1 MRHSSEV
8 MALKQEIERYTAADI
23 QVLEG
28 LEAVRR
34 RPGMYIGST
43 DQRGL
48 HHLIYEIVDNSVD
61 EAMAGY
67 CDQVLVTIH
76 KDGSVTSS
84 DNGRGIPVEKHPT
97 TGVSALETVMT
108 ILHAGAKFG
117 GTGYKVSGGLHG
129 VGASVVNAL
138 STQLRAEVRR
148 GGNLY
153 EQEYRKGLRVGAV
166 KKVGVAEGTGTRI
179 TFLPD
184 PEIFTEVDYDFDT
197 LADHFRETAYLNK
210 GLEIRL
216 VDERRSGPDNEL
228 TFFFE
233 GGIASFVRHMNRN
246 RGAVTS
252 LPIYIHKMA
261 NGSSIEIAMQ
271 YNNGFSETTLSF
283 ANCINTADGGT
294 HVSGFRAGLTRGLND
309 YARKGNLLKGDQ
321 GNLSGEDVREGLTAV
336 ISVKLTDP
344 QFEGQTKGKLGNAE
358 MKSLVESAMSEGLG
372 KYLEE
377 HPQDAKRMVEKCLTA
392 ARAREAARKAREL
405 VLRKGAFDGG
415 SLPGKLADC
424 SERDPSRSEVYIVE
438 GESAGGSAKMG
449 RDRRFQAILPLK
461 GKILN
466 VEKARPDKML
476 AHDEIRAL
484 ITALGTG
491 IKETFDSSKLRYHR
505 VIIMTDADV
514 DGSHI
519 RTLLLTFFFRNM
531 PELITGGYLYIAQPP
546 LYRVSKGKKAEW
558 KFSDGEKDEWYARRA
573 YGGIKVTSQDGEK
586 SFSGTQIARLIEPLK
601 RFGGAWRDV
610 GLPDEVAP
618 GLMEGLMRNGA
629 SGEGE
634 EAPEEDEMAGLIK
647 QFEARGFEV
656 KVPSNGH
663 VPQRIEVFWDKET
676 GTSIPLQ
683 IVDAPP
689 MHACREIYPS
699 VKDIVTYGNF
709 RVTKKD
715 KDLNEEVSWSG
726 LAGMIE
732 RLSDTRGIAI
742 QRYKGLG
749 EMNPDQ
755 LWESTMNPETR
766 TILQVAVENAQDA
779 DSIFNTLMGDEVPPR
794 KRFIQNHAK
803 NVRNLDI

>member
-1 MRHSSEV
+1 
-8 MALKQEIERYTAADI
+8 MALKQETERYTAADI

-67 CDQVLVTIH
+67 CDQVVVTLH
-76 KDGSVTSS
+76 KDGSISSS
-84 DNGRGIPVEKHPT
+84 DNGRGIPVGRHPT

-138 STQLRAEVRR
+138 STHLKAQVRR
-148 GGNLY
+148 DGFLH
-153 EQEYRKGLRVGAV
+153 EQEYRKGLREGPIR
-166 KKVGVAEGTGTRI
+166 KVQPAEGTGTKI
-179 TFLPD
+179 IFKPD
-184 PEIFTEVDYDFDT
+184 PEIFTELDYDFDT

-210 GLEIRL
+210 GLEIKL
-216 VDERRSGPDNEL
+216 IDERRPIEDSEL

-233 GGIASFVRHMNRN
+233 GGISSFVRHMNRN
-246 RGAVTS
+246 RGAVTV
-252 LPIYIHKMA
+252 LPIYIQKFA
-261 NGSSIEIAMQ
+261 DGSSIEIAMQ
-271 YNNGFSETTLSF
+271 YNNGFSENTLSF
-283 ANCINTADGGT
+283 ANCIHTVDGGT
-294 HVSGFRAGLTRGLND
+294 HISGFRAGLTRGLND
-309 YARKGNLLKGDQ
+309 YARKGNLFKNDQ
-321 GNLSGEDVREGLTAV
+321 GNLSGDDVREGLTAV
-336 ISVKLTDP
+336 VSVKLTDP

-358 MKSLVESAMSEGLG
+358 MKSLVESAMSDGLG

-377 HPQDAKRMVEKCLTA
+377 NPQDARRIIEKCLTA

-449 RDRRFQAILPLK
+449 RDRQFQAILPLK

-476 AHDEIRAL
+476 AHEEIRAL

-491 IKETFDSSKLRYHR
+491 IKETFDASKLRYHR

-558 KFSDGEKDEWYARRA
+558 KFSDNEKDDWYARRA
-573 YGGIKVTSQDGEK
+573 YGGIKVSSLDGDK
-586 SFSGTQIARLIEPLK
+586 TFTGVQIARIIDPLK
-601 RFGGAWRDV
+601 RFASAWRDV

-618 GLMEGLMRNGA
+618 GLMEGLAANGA
-629 SGEGE
+629 STPGD
-634 EAPEEDEMAGLIK
+634 PEDDHDDLTGLVQ
-647 QFEARGFEV
+647 QFESRGFEV

-663 VPQRIEVFWDKET
+663 VAQRIEVFWDDEN

-689 MHACREIYPS
+689 MHACREFYPA
-699 VKDIVTYGNF
+699 VKDVVTHGNF
-709 RVTKKD
+709 RITKKD
-715 KDLNEEVSWSG
+715 KDLNEEVSWSA
-726 LAGMIE
+726 LASMIE
-732 RLSDTRGIAI
+732 RHSDTRGIAI

-766 TILQVAVENAQDA
+766 TILQVAIENSQDA

-803 NVRNLDI
+803 SVRNLDI

>member
-1 MRHSSEV
+1 
-8 MALKQEIERYTAADI
+8 MALKQEAEQYTAADI

-67 CDQVLVTIH
+67 CDQVLVTIR
-76 KDGSVTSS
+76 KDGSITSS

-97 TGVSALETVMT
+97 TGLSALETVMT

-117 GTGYKVSGGLHG
+117 GGGYKVSGGLHG

-138 STQLRAEVRR
+138 STHLRAEVRR
-148 GGNLY
+148 NGYLY
-153 EQEYRKGLRVGAV
+153 AQEFRKGLSLGPL
-166 KKVGVAEGTGTRI
+166 KKVEPADGTGTKI
-179 TFLPD
+179 TFQPD
-184 PEIFTEVDYDFDT
+184 PEVFTELDYDFDT
-197 LADHFRETAYLNK
+197 LTDHFRETAYLNK
-210 GLEIRL
+210 GLEIRF
-216 VDERRSGPDNEL
+216 VDERRAGPDSQM

-233 GGIASFVRHMNRN
+233 GGISSFVRHMNRN
-246 RGAVTS
+246 RGSVTA
-252 LPIYIHKMA
+252 LPIYIQKMA
-261 NGSSIEIAMQ
+261 GGSSIEIAMQ

-309 YARKGNLLKGDQ
+309 YARKGKMLKDDQ
-321 GNLSGEDVREGLTAV
+321 TNLSGEDVREGLTAV

-344 QFEGQTKGKLGNAE
+344 QFEGQTKGKLGNAD

-377 HPQDAKRMVEKCLTA
+377 HPQDARRIVEKCMTA
-392 ARAREAARKAREL
+392 ARAREAARKAREM

-449 RDRRFQAILPLK
+449 RDRKFQAILPLK

-476 AHDEIRAL
+476 AHEEIRAL

-491 IKETFDSSKLRYHR
+491 IKETFDCSKLRYHR

-546 LYRVSKGKKAEW
+546 LFRVSKGKQAEW
-558 KFSDGEKDEWYARRA
+558 KFSDGEKDAWYARRV
-573 YGGIKVTSQDGEK
+573 YGGIQVTSSDGERT
-586 SFSGTQIARLIEPLK
+586 FSSTEIARLIEPLK

-618 GLMEGLMRNGA
+618 GLMEGLIRNG
-629 SGEGE
+629 STEEGAE
-634 EAPEEDEMAGLIK
+634 EDVEEDELGGLVK
-647 QFEARGFEV
+647 QFEARGFDV
-656 KVPSNGH
+656 NVPSNGH
-663 VPQRIEVFWDKET
+663 AAQKIEVSWGGDNSAT
-676 GTSIPLQ
+676 IPLQ

-689 MHACREIYPS
+689 MHACKEIYPS
-699 VKDIVTYGNF
+699 VKDVVTHSSF

-726 LAGMIE
+726 LAAIID
-732 RLSDTRGIAI
+732 RHSDTRGISI

-766 TILQVAVENAQDA
+766 TILQVAVDNEMEA
-779 DSIFNTLMGDEVPPR
+779 DNIFSTLMGDEVPPR

>member
-1 MRHSSEV
+1 
-8 MALKQEIERYTAADI
+8 
-23 QVLEG
+23 
-28 LEAVRR
+28 
-34 RPGMYIGST
+34 
-43 DQRGL
+43 
-48 HHLIYEIVDNSVD
+48 
-61 EAMAGY
+61 
-67 CDQVLVTIH
+67 
-76 KDGSVTSS
+76 
-84 DNGRGIPVEKHPT
+84 
-97 TGVSALETVMT
+97 MT
-108 ILHAGAKFG
+108 ILHAGGKFG
-117 GTGYKVSGGLHG
+117 GGGYKVSGGLHG

-138 STQLRAEVRR
+138 SIHLKAQVRR
-148 GGNLY
+148 DGFLY
-153 EQEYRKGLRVGAV
+153 EQEYRKGLREGPIR
-166 KKVGVAEGTGTRI
+166 KVEPAEGTGTRI
-179 TFLPD
+179 TFKPD
-184 PEIFTEVDYDFDT
+184 PEIFTELDYDFDT

-210 GLEIRL
+210 GLEIKL
-216 VDERRSGPDNEL
+216 IDERRPIEDGEL

-233 GGIASFVRHMNRN
+233 GGISSFVRHMNRN
-246 RGAVTS
+246 RGAVTA
-252 LPIYIHKMA
+252 LPIYIQKFA
-261 NGSSIEIAMQ
+261 DGSSIEIAMQ
-271 YNNGFSETTLSF
+271 YNNGFSENTLSF
-283 ANCINTADGGT
+283 ANCIHTVDGGT
-294 HVSGFRAGLTRGLND
+294 HISGFRAGLTRGLND
-309 YARKGNLLKGDQ
+309 YARKGNLFKNDQ

-336 ISVKLTDP
+336 VSVKLTDP

-377 HPQDAKRMVEKCLTA
+377 NPQDARRIIEKCLTA

-424 SERDPSRSEVYIVE
+424 AERDPSRSEVYIVE

-449 RDRRFQAILPLK
+449 RDRQFQAILPLK

-476 AHDEIRAL
+476 AHEEIRAL

-491 IKETFDSSKLRYHR
+491 IKETFDASKLRYHR

-558 KFSDGEKDEWYARRA
+558 KFSDNEKDDWFARKA
-573 YGGIKVTSQDGEK
+573 YGGIKVSSLDGDK
-586 SFSGTQIARLIEPLK
+586 TFTGVQIARLIDPLK
-601 RFGGAWRDV
+601 RFAGAWRDV

-618 GLMEGLMRNGA
+618 GLMEGLITNGA
-629 SGEGE
+629 SAIE
-634 EAPEEDEMAGLIK
+634 ESEEEHDELTGLVQ
-647 QFEARGFEV
+647 QFESRGFEV

-663 VPQRIEVFWDKET
+663 VAQRIEVFWDDEN

-683 IVDAPP
+683 IADAPP
-689 MHACREIYPS
+689 MHTCKEMYPA
-699 VKDIVTYGNF
+699 VKDVVTHGSF
-709 RVTKKD
+709 RITKKD
-715 KDLNEEVSWSG
+715 KNLDEEVSWSA
-726 LAGMIE
+726 LASMIE
-732 RLSDTRGIAI
+732 RHSDTRGIAI

-755 LWESTMNPETR
+755 LWESTMNPESR
-766 TILQVAVENAQDA
+766 TILQVAIDNSQDA

>member
-1 MRHSSEV
+1 
-8 MALKQEIERYTAADI
+8 MALKQETERYTAADI

-67 CDQVLVTIH
+67 CDQVVVTIH
-76 KDGSVTSS
+76 KDGTVTSS
-84 DNGRGIPVEKHPT
+84 DNGRGIPVGKHPT

-108 ILHAGAKFG
+108 ILHAGGKFG
-117 GTGYKVSGGLHG
+117 GGGYKVSGGLHG

-138 STQLRAEVRR
+138 STHLKAQVRR
-148 GGNLY
+148 DGYLH
-153 EQEYRKGLRVGAV
+153 EQEYRKGLREGPIR
-166 KKVGVAEGTGTRI
+166 KVEPAEGTGTRI
-179 TFLPD
+179 TFKPD
-184 PEIFTEVDYDFDT
+184 PEIFTELDYDFDT

-210 GLEIRL
+210 GLEIKF
-216 VDERRSGPDNEL
+216 VDERRPIEDSEL

-233 GGIASFVRHMNRN
+233 GGISSFVRHMNRN
-246 RGAVTS
+246 RGAVTA
-252 LPIYIHKMA
+252 LPISIQKLA
-261 NGSSIEIAMQ
+261 DGSSIEIAMQ
-271 YNNGFSETTLSF
+271 YNNGFSENTLSF
-283 ANCINTADGGT
+283 ANCIHTVDGGT
-294 HVSGFRAGLTRGLND
+294 HISGFRAGLTRGLND
-309 YARKGNLLKGDQ
+309 YARKGNLFKNDQ

-336 ISVKLTDP
+336 VSVKLTDP

-377 HPQDAKRMVEKCLTA
+377 NPQDARRIIEKCLTA

-424 SERDPSRSEVYIVE
+424 AERDPSRSEVYIVE

-449 RDRRFQAILPLK
+449 RDRQFQAILPLK

-476 AHDEIRAL
+476 AHEEIRAL

-491 IKETFDSSKLRYHR
+491 IKETFDASKLRYHR

-558 KFSDGEKDEWYARRA
+558 KFSDNEKDDWFARKA
-573 YGGIKVTSQDGEK
+573 YGGIKVASLDGDK
-586 SFSGTQIARLIEPLK
+586 TFTGIQIAHLIDPLK
-601 RFGGAWRDV
+601 RFASAWRDV

-618 GLMEGLMRNGA
+618 GLMEGLITNGA
-629 SGEGE
+629 SAIE
-634 EAPEEDEMAGLIK
+634 ESDEEHDELTGLVQ
-647 QFEARGFEV
+647 QFESRGFEV

-663 VPQRIEVFWDKET
+663 VAQRIEVFWDDEN

-683 IVDAPP
+683 IADAPP
-689 MHACREIYPS
+689 MHTCKEMYPA
-699 VKDIVTYGNF
+699 VKDVVTHGSF

-715 KDLNEEVSWSG
+715 KDLNEEVSWSA
-726 LAGMIE
+726 LASMIE
-732 RLSDTRGIAI
+732 RHSDTRGIAI

-755 LWESTMNPETR
+755 LWESTMNPESR
-766 TILQVAVENAQDA
+766 TILQVAIENAQDA

-803 NVRNLDI
+803 SVRNLDI

>member
-1 MRHSSEV
+1 
-8 MALKQEIERYTAADI
+8 MALKQETERYTAADI

-67 CDQVLVTIH
+67 CDQVVVTIH
-76 KDGSVTSS
+76 KDGTVTSS
-84 DNGRGIPVEKHPT
+84 DNGRGIPVGKHPT

-108 ILHAGAKFG
+108 ILHAGGKFG
-117 GTGYKVSGGLHG
+117 GGGYKVSGGLHG

-138 STQLRAEVRR
+138 STHLKAQVRR
-148 GGNLY
+148 DGYLH
-153 EQEYRKGLRVGAV
+153 EQEYRKGLREGPIR
-166 KKVGVAEGTGTRI
+166 KVEPAEGTGTRI
-179 TFLPD
+179 TFKPD
-184 PEIFTEVDYDFDT
+184 PEIFTELDYDFDT

-210 GLEIRL
+210 GLEIKF
-216 VDERRSGPDNEL
+216 VDERRPIEDSEL

-233 GGIASFVRHMNRN
+233 GGISSFVRHMNRN
-246 RGAVTS
+246 RGAVTA
-252 LPIYIHKMA
+252 LPISIQKLA
-261 NGSSIEIAMQ
+261 DGSSIEIAMQ
-271 YNNGFSETTLSF
+271 YNNGFSENTLSF
-283 ANCINTADGGT
+283 ANCIHTVDGGT
-294 HVSGFRAGLTRGLND
+294 HISGFRAGLTRGLND
-309 YARKGNLLKGDQ
+309 YARKGNLFKNDQ

-336 ISVKLTDP
+336 VSVKLTDP

-377 HPQDAKRMVEKCLTA
+377 NPQDARRIIEKCLTA

-424 SERDPSRSEVYIVE
+424 AERDPSRSEVYIVE

-449 RDRRFQAILPLK
+449 RDRQFQAILPLK

-476 AHDEIRAL
+476 AHEEIRAL

-491 IKETFDSSKLRYHR
+491 IKETFDASKLRYHR

-558 KFSDGEKDEWYARRA
+558 KFSDNEKDDWFARKA
-573 YGGIKVTSQDGEK
+573 YGGIKVASLDGDK
-586 SFSGTQIARLIEPLK
+586 TFTGVQIARLIDPLK
-601 RFGGAWRDV
+601 RFASAWRDV

-618 GLMEGLMRNGA
+618 GLMEGLITNGA
-629 SGEGE
+629 SAIE
-634 EAPEEDEMAGLIK
+634 ESDEEHDELTGLVQ
-647 QFEARGFEV
+647 QFESRGFEV

-663 VPQRIEVFWDKET
+663 VAQRIEVFWDDEN

-683 IVDAPP
+683 IADAPP
-689 MHACREIYPS
+689 MHTCKEMYPA
-699 VKDIVTYGNF
+699 VKDVVTHGSF

-715 KDLNEEVSWSG
+715 KDLNEEVSWSA
-726 LAGMIE
+726 LASMIE
-732 RLSDTRGIAI
+732 RHSDTRGIAI

-755 LWESTMNPETR
+755 LWESTMNPESR
-766 TILQVAVENAQDA
+766 TILQVAIENAQDA

-803 NVRNLDI
+803 SVRNLDI

>member
-1 MRHSSEV
+1 
-8 MALKQEIERYTAADI
+8 MALKQETERYTAADI

-67 CDQVLVTIH
+67 CDQVVVTIH
-76 KDGSVTSS
+76 KDGTVTSS
-84 DNGRGIPVEKHPT
+84 DNGRGIPVGKHPT

-108 ILHAGAKFG
+108 ILHAGGKFG
-117 GTGYKVSGGLHG
+117 GGGYKVSGGLHG

-138 STQLRAEVRR
+138 STHLKAQVRR
-148 GGNLY
+148 DGYLH
-153 EQEYRKGLRVGAV
+153 EQEYRKGLRDGPIR
-166 KKVGVAEGTGTRI
+166 KVEPAEGTGTRI
-179 TFLPD
+179 TFKPD
-184 PEIFTEVDYDFDT
+184 PEIFTELDYDFDT

-210 GLEIRL
+210 GLEIKF
-216 VDERRSGPDNEL
+216 VDERRPIEDSEL

-233 GGIASFVRHMNRN
+233 GGISSFVRHMNRN
-246 RGAVTS
+246 RGAVTA
-252 LPIYIHKMA
+252 LPIYIQKFA
-261 NGSSIEIAMQ
+261 DGSSIEIAMQ
-271 YNNGFSETTLSF
+271 YNNGFSENTLSF
-283 ANCINTADGGT
+283 ANCIHTVDGGT
-294 HVSGFRAGLTRGLND
+294 HISGFRAGLTRGLND
-309 YARKGNLLKGDQ
+309 YARKGNLFKNDQ

-336 ISVKLTDP
+336 VSVKLTDP

-377 HPQDAKRMVEKCLTA
+377 NPQDARRIIEKCLTA

-424 SERDPSRSEVYIVE
+424 AERDPSRSEVYIVE

-449 RDRRFQAILPLK
+449 RDRQFQAILPLK

-476 AHDEIRAL
+476 AHEEIRAL

-491 IKETFDSSKLRYHR
+491 IKETFDASKLRYHR

-558 KFSDGEKDEWYARRA
+558 KFSDNEKDDWFARKA
-573 YGGIKVTSQDGEK
+573 YGGIKVASLDGDK
-586 SFSGTQIARLIEPLK
+586 TFTGVQIARLIDPLK
-601 RFGGAWRDV
+601 RFASAWRDV

-618 GLMEGLMRNGA
+618 GLMEGLITNGA
-629 SGEGE
+629 SAIE
-634 EAPEEDEMAGLIK
+634 ESDEEHDELNGLVR
-647 QFEARGFEV
+647 QFESRGFEV

-663 VPQRIEVFWDKET
+663 VAQRIEVFWDDEN

-683 IVDAPP
+683 IADAPP
-689 MHACREIYPS
+689 MHTCKEMYPA
-699 VKDIVTYGNF
+699 VKDVVTHGNF

-715 KDLNEEVSWSG
+715 KDLNEEVSWSA
-726 LAGMIE
+726 LASMIE
-732 RLSDTRGIAI
+732 RHSDTRGIAI

-755 LWESTMNPETR
+755 LWESTMNPESR
-766 TILQVAVENAQDA
+766 TILQVAIENAQDA

-803 NVRNLDI
+803 SVRNLDI

>member
-1 MRHSSEV
+1 
-8 MALKQEIERYTAADI
+8 MALKQETERYTAADI

-76 KDGSVTSS
+76 KDGAITSS
-84 DNGRGIPVEKHPT
+84 DNGRGIPVGKHPT

-108 ILHAGAKFG
+108 ILHAGGKFG
-117 GTGYKVSGGLHG
+117 GGGYKVSGGLHG

-138 STQLRAEVRR
+138 SIHLKAQVRR
-148 GGNLY
+148 DGYLHQ
-153 EQEYRKGLRVGAV
+153 QEYRKGLREGPIRKIEPAQ
-166 KKVGVAEGTGTRI
+166 GTGTTI
-179 TFLPD
+179 TFKPD
-184 PEIFTEVDYDFDT
+184 PDIFTELDYDFDT

-216 VDERRSGPDNEL
+216 VDERRPIEDNEL

-233 GGIASFVRHMNRN
+233 GGISSFVRHMNRN
-246 RGAVTS
+246 RGAVTP
-252 LPIYIHKMA
+252 LPIYIHKLA
-261 NGSSIEIAMQ
+261 DGSSIEIAMQ
-271 YNNGFSETTLSF
+271 YNNGFSENTLSF

-294 HVSGFRAGLTRGLND
+294 HISGFRAGLTRGLND
-309 YARKGNLLKGDQ
+309 YARKGNLFKNDQ

-336 ISVKLTDP
+336 VSVKLTDP

-358 MKSLVESAMSEGLG
+358 MKSLVDSAMSEGLG

-377 HPQDAKRMVEKCLTA
+377 NPQDARRIIEKCLTA

-424 SERDPSRSEVYIVE
+424 SERDPSLSEVYIVE

-449 RDRRFQAILPLK
+449 RDRQFQAILPLK

-476 AHDEIRAL
+476 AHEEIRAL

-491 IKETFDSSKLRYHR
+491 IKETFDPSKLRYHR

-558 KFSDGEKDEWYARRA
+558 KFSDGDKDDWYARKA
-573 YGGIKVTSQDGEK
+573 YGGIKVTSTDGDK
-586 SFSGTQIARLIEPLK
+586 TFTGVQIAKIIDPLK
-601 RFGGAWRDV
+601 RFATAWRDV
-610 GLPDEVAP
+610 GLPEEVAP
-618 GLMEGLMRNGA
+618 GLLEALAANGPSSLEESDKEQDELSGLVH
-629 SGEGE
+629 
-634 EAPEEDEMAGLIK
+634 
-647 QFEARGFEV
+647 QFESRGFEV
-656 KVPSNGH
+656 KIPSNGH
-663 VPQRIEVFWDKET
+663 APQRIEVFWD
-676 GTSIPLQ
+676 GQNGASIPLQ

-689 MHACREIYPS
+689 MHACKEFYPA
-699 VKDIVTYGNF
+699 VKDVVTHGSF

-715 KDLNEEVSWSG
+715 KDLDELVSWSA
-726 LAGMIE
+726 LAPMIE
-732 RLSDTRGIAI
+732 RHSDTRGIAI

-766 TILQVAVENAQDA
+766 TILRVSIDNAQDA

-803 NVRNLDI
+803 SVRNLDI

>member
-1 MRHSSEV
+1 
-8 MALKQEIERYTAADI
+8 MALKQETERYTAADI

-67 CDQVLVTIH
+67 CDQVVVTIH
-76 KDGSVTSS
+76 KDGAISSS
-84 DNGRGIPVEKHPT
+84 DNGRGIPVGRHPT

-138 STQLRAEVRR
+138 STHLKAQVRR
-148 GGNLY
+148 DGYLH
-153 EQEYRKGLRVGAV
+153 EQEYRKGLREGPIR
-166 KKVGVAEGTGTRI
+166 KVQPAEGTGTKI
-179 TFLPD
+179 IFKPD
-184 PEIFTEVDYDFDT
+184 PEIFTELDYDFDT

-210 GLEIRL
+210 GLEIKL
-216 VDERRSGPDNEL
+216 IDERRPIEDSEL

-233 GGIASFVRHMNRN
+233 GGISSFVRHMNRN
-246 RGAVTS
+246 RGAVTV
-252 LPIYIHKMA
+252 LPIYIQKFA
-261 NGSSIEIAMQ
+261 DGSSIEIAMQ
-271 YNNGFSETTLSF
+271 YNNGFSENTLSF
-283 ANCINTADGGT
+283 ANCIHTVDGGT
-294 HVSGFRAGLTRGLND
+294 HISGFRAGLTRGLND
-309 YARKGNLLKGDQ
+309 YARKGNLFKNDQ
-321 GNLSGEDVREGLTAV
+321 GNLSGDDVREGLTAV
-336 ISVKLTDP
+336 VSVKLTDP

-377 HPQDAKRMVEKCLTA
+377 NPQDARRIIEKCLTA

-449 RDRRFQAILPLK
+449 RDRQFQAILPLK

-476 AHDEIRAL
+476 AHEEIRAL

-491 IKETFDSSKLRYHR
+491 IKETFDASKLRYHR

-558 KFSDGEKDEWYARRA
+558 KFSDNEKDDWYARRA
-573 YGGIKVTSQDGEK
+573 YGGIKVSSLDGDK
-586 SFSGTQIARLIEPLK
+586 TFTGVQIARIIDPLK
-601 RFGGAWRDV
+601 RFASAWRDV

-618 GLMEGLMRNGA
+618 GLMEGLATNGA
-629 SGEGE
+629 ST
-634 EAPEEDEMAGLIK
+634 PEDPEDDHDELTGLVQ
-647 QFEARGFEV
+647 QFESRGFEV

-663 VPQRIEVFWDKET
+663 VAQRIEVFWDDEN
-676 GTSIPLQ
+676 GTAIPLQ

-689 MHACREIYPS
+689 MHACKEFYPA
-699 VKDIVTYGNF
+699 VKDVVTHGNF
-709 RVTKKD
+709 RITKKD
-715 KDLNEEVSWSG
+715 KDLNEEVSWSA
-726 LAGMIE
+726 LASMIE
-732 RLSDTRGIAI
+732 RHSDTRGIAI

-766 TILQVAVENAQDA
+766 TILQVAIENSQDA

-803 NVRNLDI
+803 SVRNLDI